1 MFKVL
6 VVAYYF
12 PPLGLSG
19 VQRTLKFVKYMKN
32 YNWEPTVVTTG
43 EVAYFAHDKSL
54 SKELSNSDIRIIRV
68 SGSSEPNSI
77 LSKYGTVKL
86 PSEFFRNILNKL
98 SQTFFIPDNKKSW
111 SKLAANKVDEILS
124 KEKFDA
130 IFVTCP
136 PFSAFDA
143 ISKIKKKHDIPL
155 FVDYRDLW
163 YKSYFAFYPTPFHK
177 IIHNNKEYHA
187 LKAADRILVTNRK
200 IKEKLLHTY
209 PFLTFEDVVIISH
222 GYDHEDFEKISAQPK
237 PQNKMVL
244 MYSGIFMVYNSPVYF
259 LKAFKKL
266 TIERPDI
273 AAEIELHFVGF
284 LRKENQK
291 IIRKL
296 KLQNFVKDHGYVN
309 HDESIAK
316 LKSADVLWFMV
327 GRRRNIDA
335 ILPGKVYEYI
345 GAKKPILACVP
356 EGAAKMAVE
365 ESGAGYICGPDNIDE
380 IKNTIL
386 RIYNDYKN
394 GNLPSPSED
403 ILEKYRRDNL
413 TEILTKQFQ
422 IKLRAEG

>member
-12 PPLGLSG
+12 PPMGLSG

-32 YNWEPTVVTTG
+32 YNWEPTVVTSG
-43 EVAYFAHDKSL
+43 NVAYFAHDNSL
-54 SKELSNSDIRIIRV
+54 QKELVDTDIRIIRV
-68 SGSSEPNSI
+68 SGSKEPNSL
-77 LSKYGTVKL
+77 LSKMGTMKL
-86 PSEFFRNILNKL
+86 PSEFIRNLFDKI
-98 SQTFFIPDNKKSW
+98 SQSIFIPDNKISW
-111 SKLAANKVDEILS
+111 SKLAYKKIDEILS

-130 IFVTCP
+130 IFITCP
-136 PFSAFDA
+136 PFSAFDV
-143 ISKIKKKHDIPL
+143 ISKIKKKHDVPL
-155 FVDYRDLW
+155 FADYRDLW
-163 YKSYFAFYPTPFHK
+163 YRSYFSFYLTPFHRLLHK
-177 IIHNNKEYHA
+177 KKEYWA
-187 LKAADRILVTNRK
+187 LKAADRITVTNRK

-209 PFLTFEDVVIISH
+209 PFLTFDDVVIISH
-222 GYDHEDFEKISAQPK
+222 GYDHEDFEKIPAQPK

-244 MYSGIFMVYNSPVYF
+244 MYSGIFMVYNSPAYL
-259 LKAFKKL
+259 LKAFKQL

-273 AAEIELHFVGF
+273 ASNIELHFVGF

-291 IIRKL
+291 LIRKL
-296 KLQNFVKDHGYVN
+296 KIQTFVKDLGYVN

-356 EGAAKMAVE
+356 DGAAKMAIE
-365 ESGAGYICGPDNIDE
+365 ESGAGFICSPDDINE

-386 RIYNDYKN
+386 KVYEQYKN
-394 GNLPSPSED
+394 NSLPVPSDE
-403 ILEKYRRDNL
+403 IVEKYRRDNL
-413 TEILTKQFQ
+413 TELLTKQFQ
-422 IKLRAEG
+422 LKLRADG